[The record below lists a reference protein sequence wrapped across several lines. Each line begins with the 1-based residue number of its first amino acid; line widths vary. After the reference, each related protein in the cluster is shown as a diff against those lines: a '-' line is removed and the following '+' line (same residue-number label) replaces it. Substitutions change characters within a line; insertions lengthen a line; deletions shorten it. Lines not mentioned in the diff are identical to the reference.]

1 MSTLADELLQDF
13 EDFGS
18 DEDVAADD
26 AADGDASPA
35 ANGLAGDMSEGED
48 QEDEVMEDATDE
60 AKAVASM
67 DDAEEAK
74 TKVEKMKLGVV
85 KDVRSVATLMDTLS
99 PVLEVSRTPPPPSSP
114 LLADCEICESS
125 FTTLSL
131 SDASPD
137 IMGRTTLANREM
149 PVARAAGRRDRK
161 RRRPP

>member
-99 PVLEVSRTPPPPSSP
+99 PVLEVSRTPPPPKFSAP
-114 LLADCEICESS
+114 
-125 FTTLSL
+125 
-131 SDASPD
+131 
-137 IMGRTTLANREM
+137 
-149 PVARAAGRRDRK
+149 RRLRDL
-161 RRRPP
+161 

>member
-18 DEDVAADD
+18 DEEVAADS
-26 AADGDASPA
+26 APDGDASPA

-60 AKAVASM
+60 AKAVGSM

-99 PVLEVSRTPPPPSSP
+99 PVLEVRKLPSSFP
-114 LLADCEICESS
+114 SLANCEICESS
-125 FTTLSL
+125 FTTLS
-131 SDASPD
+131 SNASPD

-149 PVARAAGRRDRK
+149 PVARTTGRRDRK
-161 RRRPP
+161 RRGPP